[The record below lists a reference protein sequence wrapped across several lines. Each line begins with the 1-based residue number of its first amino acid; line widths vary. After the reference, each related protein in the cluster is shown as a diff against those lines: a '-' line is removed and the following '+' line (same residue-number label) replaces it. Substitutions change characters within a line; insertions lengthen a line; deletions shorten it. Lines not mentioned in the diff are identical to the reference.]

1 MNIFKRSAKYIIV
14 TLIFEK
20 LLKKDFASTLWIL
33 QYKIAPYIPLKLLLN
48 RRRVKKLRKNFNENL
63 VIFYYLIKKK
73 KRGLMLDV
81 GSMNGGAF
89 VPFMLHKYTIHA
101 FEPDP
106 NPTKWNILNKYA
118 QRENVTLYN
127 NAVSDKDDQ
136 VLEFYT
142 SDESDGI
149 SSLTPFTPKHKPI
162 AKVSTITLKKFIE
175 EHDFNEINYLKID
188 TEGYDLFVLKG
199 FPWEKLKADVVL
211 CEFENKKTVPLGY
224 TFEDMGNYLLEQ
236 GYEVY
241 FTEWAPIVKYGGN
254 HKYLK
259 LNQYPL
265 NLSDDNGWGNFIAFK
280 KELTGFKHILDRFL

>member
-1 MNIFKRSAKYIIV
+1 MNIFKRSIKYILV

-20 LLKKDFASTLWIL
+20 ILKKDFASTLWL
-33 QYKIAPYIPLKLLLN
+33 CLYQVAPYVPLKLLLN
-48 RRRVKKLRKNFNENL
+48 RRRVNKLRKDFNENL
-63 VIFYYLIKKK
+63 VIFFYLIKRI
-73 KRGLMLDV
+73 KRGTMLDV

-106 NPTKWNILNKYA
+106 NPAKWEILNKYA
-118 QRENVTLYN
+118 ERKNVTLYN

-136 VLEFYT
+136 VLEFYS
-142 SDESDGI
+142 SDESQGI
-149 SSLTPFTPKHKPI
+149 SSLSPFTSNHKPI
-162 AKVSTITLKKFIE
+162 AKVSTVTLNKFIKE
-175 EHDFNEINYLKID
+175 QQLNKINYLKID

-236 GYEVY
+236 EYEVY

-254 HKYLK
+254 HKFLK
-259 LNQYPL
+259 LCHYPMK
-265 NLSDDNGWGNFIAFK
+265 LSDENGWGNFIAFK
-280 KELTGFKHILDRFL
+280 KEHDEFKSILDQFI